1 VRNPENT
8 VPDRPEPDAPSAD
21 DVRGELARIL
31 ASPNFQTSERRRAF
45 LRYIVEETLAGRGD
59 RLKGYSIAVSV
70 FGRDETFDY
79 QADPVVRLE
88 ARRLRRD
95 LDSYYVNAGSH
106 DHVRISIPKGS
117 YVPHFEWREL
127 IQPLPAPASEHPA
140 SVSEPTL
147 GSAPGASDR
156 GQTIG
161 RTLPRNLLIALIVV
175 VAAAI
180 STAGWF
186 LSVKNRQAASVDSE
200 RGPGVV
206 VLPFQALSATDDS
219 RYLASGISQELV
231 ANLMRFPSLR
241 LYTLPTNFNRDA
253 SAEPAQLG
261 RELGVA
267 YVVSGS
273 VNANG
278 NEIRV
283 ATQTVE
289 AKSGRVVWSD
299 TYDRPRNP
307 KALIGV
313 QKDLASEIAT
323 VIGQPYG
330 VVSSDIVSQLT
341 TPAVSS
347 MQSYVCV
354 LRAYGY
360 RRSFSRTEF
369 EPVLSCLKEAV
380 KRDPDYSDAWA
391 MLAWLH
397 VDAGRIAYA
406 GYDTQNEY
414 KKAMEDATE
423 AVRLAPKSILALKV
437 LGAVYHY
444 TGRYDE
450 SRRIMREALEINP
463 YDPGAL
469 AQLGWRLAVRGNF
482 EEGIPILKRA
492 IARTMNPPGW
502 YYHLIAINFYLKS
515 DYKQML
521 DVSERSALDN
531 SGFSDVLIAIANAEL
546 GNRDAARAALKKL
559 SQYKP
564 MTTDLIGF
572 LRRHGATDEIVN
584 ALMAG
589 MEKARRIAAGT
600 ASFN

>member
-1 VRNPENT
+1 MRSPDVT
-8 VPDRPEPDAPSAD
+8 VPDQVESQAPSAD
-21 DVRGELARIL
+21 DVRAELARIL
-31 ASPNFQTSERRRAF
+31 ASTHFQASERRRAF
-45 LRYIVEETLAGRGD
+45 LRFIVEETLAGRGD
-59 RLKGYSIAVSV
+59 RLKGYAVAVSV

-95 LDSYYVNAGSH
+95 LGSYYVDAGSH
-106 DHVRISIPKGS
+106 DRVRISIPKGS

-127 IQPLPAPASEHPA
+127 IQPLPMPAREQPA

-147 GSAPGASDR
+147 GSASGVSDR
-156 GQTIG
+156 DQTIG
-161 RTLPRNLLIALIVV
+161 RTLPRNLLIALIV
-175 VAAAI
+175 AALVII

-186 LSVKNRQAASVDSE
+186 LSVKNGQSASVDSE

-206 VLPFQALSATDDS
+206 VLPFEALSATDDS

-253 SAEPAQLG
+253 SVEPARLG
-261 RELGVA
+261 RELGAA

-289 AKSGRVVWSD
+289 AKSGRVVWSE
-299 TYDRPRNP
+299 TYDRPRVP

-313 QKDLASEIAT
+313 QKDLASEIAA

-330 VVSSDIVSQLT
+330 VVSSDIANQMA

-369 EPVLSCLKEAV
+369 EPVLSCLEEAV

-406 GYDTQNEY
+406 GYDTQVEY
-414 KKAMEDATE
+414 KKALQAATE

-450 SRRIMREALEINP
+450 SRRIMHEALDVNP

-492 IARTMNPPGW
+492 IARTVNPPGW
-502 YYHLIAINFYLKS
+502 YYHLIAIDFYLKR
-515 DYKQML
+515 DYKRML
-521 DVSERSALDN
+521 EISERSALDN
-531 SGFSDVLIAIANAEL
+531 SGFSEVLIAIANGEL
-546 GNRDAARAALKKL
+546 GNRDAARAALKRL
-559 SQYKP
+559 SQHKP
-564 MTTDLIGF
+564 MVTDLAGF
-572 LRRHGATDEIVN
+572 LRRHGATDEIVD

-589 MEKARRIAAGT
+589 LEKARQIAAGT
-600 ASFN
+600 ASTN

>member
-406 GYDTQNEY
+406 GYDTQVEY
-414 KKAMEDATE
+414 KKALQAATE